1 MGRCDNLP
9 GRARNAT
16 PDAEDKM
23 RRTLAWMA
31 PLGAALLVLG
41 GCDLVNGIIG
51 GKEVPLPQPVVV
63 PPPPLPTLPT
73 MPQMPMVPVPP
84 PVAAPAAGQVP
95 DFQWIDTP
103 AVNVI
108 PEAPLGGM
116 ANGTPF
122 FAQSVIFEPGAS
134 SWKMII
140 RDQPL
145 AAPTDIASGGQ
156 YLSIDLPTPPSAGM
170 TWMRPMSYGEGFF
183 QVKYD
188 PANPEQTTSWN
199 ADNAWAI
206 EITSWQATDWVSG
219 GAVFQDAGRAS
230 GRIAVCYKGSA
241 NLQNSWVA
249 GRFEN
254 AIIRYMGE
262 PYWVK
267 GVAAGG
273 SASSSGG
280 SGSSGGGKAAAEKK
294 AGELAGKLPAT
305 PPATE
310 PPATE
315 PPATEPPKE
324 EAGGGEKPALSIDV
338 NKLKSRLDDLRKKAK
353 EKQTE

>member
-1 MGRCDNLP
+1 ME
-9 GRARNAT
+9 
-16 PDAEDKM
+16 EDMK
-23 RRTLAWMA
+23 RTLGRMA
-31 PLGAALLVLG
+31 LLGVALLVLG
-41 GCDLVNGIIG
+41 GCDLVNGMLG
-51 GKEVPLPQPVVV
+51 GKEAPLPQPVVV
-63 PPPPLPTLPT
+63 PPA
-73 MPQMPMVPVPP
+73 PVPGFP
-84 PVAAPAAGQVP
+84 TPPPMPVAPVVAPVVAPTAGGQVP
-95 DFQWIDTP
+95 DFQWTETP

-116 ANGTPF
+116 ANGAPF
-122 FAQSVIFEPGAS
+122 FAQSVIFEPGMS

-156 YLSIDLPTPPSAGM
+156 YISIDLPTPPSAGM
-170 TWMRPMSYGEGFF
+170 TWMRPMAYGEGFF
-183 QVKYD
+183 QVKND

-206 EITSWQATDWVSG
+206 EITSWQAADWISG
-219 GAVFQDAGRAS
+219 GPVFQDAGRAS

-241 NLQNSWVA
+241 SLQNSWVA

-254 AIIRYMGE
+254 AVIRYMGE

-267 GVAAGG
+267 GVAGG
-273 SASSSGG
+273 GAAASASG
-280 SGSSGGGKAAAEKK
+280 SGSSGSGKAAAGKK
-294 AGELAGKLPAT
+294 ASDLVDKLPTT

-315 PPATEPPKE
+315 PPAAET
-324 EAGGGEKPALSIDV
+324 GGEKPPAAKIDI
-338 NKLKSRLDDLRKKAK
+338 NMLKGHLDKLKKKAQ
-353 EKQTE
+353 EKQAQ